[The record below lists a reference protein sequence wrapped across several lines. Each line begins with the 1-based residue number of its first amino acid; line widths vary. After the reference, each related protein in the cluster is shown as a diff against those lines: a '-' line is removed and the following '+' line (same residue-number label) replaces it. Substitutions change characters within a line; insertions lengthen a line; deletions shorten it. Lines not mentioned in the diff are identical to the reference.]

1 MPRSIK
7 SGHNMQIKDN
17 CVVAMHYTLT
27 NDEGQ
32 VLDSSEGRDP
42 LKFLQGAHNIIIGL
56 EKAME
61 GKQVGDAF
69 DVTVEPEE
77 AYGIRH
83 EQMIQKVPK
92 SAFQGVD
99 DIEVGM
105 SFQAQTEQG
114 PVPVT
119 ITEVTG
125 DVVTVD
131 GNHELAGQRLHFK
144 VSIEEVREA
153 TAEEQEHNHAH

>member
-1 MPRSIK
+1 
-7 SGHNMQIKDN
+7 MQIKKG

-27 NDEGQ
+27 NDQGD

-42 LKFLQGAHNIIIGL
+42 LKFLQGANNIIIGL

-69 DVTVEPEE
+69 EVTVEPEE
-77 AYGIRH
+77 AYGVRH
-83 EQMIQKVPK
+83 EQMIQKVPL

-99 DIEVGM
+99 NVAVGM
-105 SFQAQTEQG
+105 TFHAETEHG
-114 PVPVT
+114 PVPVK
-119 ITEVTG
+119 ITELVG

-153 TAEEQEHNHAH
+153 TPEEMEKIHNH

>member
-1 MPRSIK
+1 
-7 SGHNMQIKDN
+7 MQIKDN

-42 LKFLQGAHNIIIGL
+42 LKFLQGAHNIIPGL

-61 GKQVGDAF
+61 GKAVGDAF

-77 AYGIRH
+77 AYGVRH
-83 EQMIQKVPK
+83 EQMIQQVPR

-114 PVPVT
+114 PVPVK
-119 ITEVTG
+119 ITAVT
-125 DVVTVD
+125 DDEVTVD
-131 GNHELAGQRLHFK
+131 GNHELAGERLHFK

-153 TAEEQEHNHAH
+153 TKEEMEHNHAH

>member
-1 MPRSIK
+1 
-7 SGHNMQIKDN
+7 MQIKND
-17 CVVAMHYTLT
+17 CVVAMHYTLKD
-27 NDEGQ
+27 DEGK

-61 GKQVGDAF
+61 GKAKGDSF
-69 DVTVEPEE
+69 EVSIEPEE
-77 AYGIRH
+77 AYGVRH
-83 EQMIQKVPK
+83 EQMIQKVPR

-99 DIEVGM
+99 EIKVGM
-105 SFQAQTEQG
+105 QFQAETEQG

-119 ITEVTG
+119 ITEVVD

-131 GNHELAGQRLHFK
+131 GNHALAGQRLHFS
-144 VSIEEVREA
+144 VSIEDVREA
-153 TAEEQEHNHAH
+153 TEEEKAHQHAH

>member
-1 MPRSIK
+1 
-7 SGHNMQIKDN
+7 MQIKKD

-27 NDEGQ
+27 NDQGE
-32 VLDSSEGRDP
+32 VLDSSEGREP

-56 EKAME
+56 ENALE
-61 GKQVGDAF
+61 GKKVGDAF
-69 DVTVEPEE
+69 DVSVEPEE
-77 AYGIRH
+77 AYGVRH

-92 SAFQGVD
+92 SAFQGV
-99 DIEVGM
+99 ENLEAGM
-105 SFQAQTEQG
+105 SFQAETEQG

-119 ITEVTG
+119 ITEVVD

-153 TAEEQEHNHAH
+153 NKEEMEHNHAH